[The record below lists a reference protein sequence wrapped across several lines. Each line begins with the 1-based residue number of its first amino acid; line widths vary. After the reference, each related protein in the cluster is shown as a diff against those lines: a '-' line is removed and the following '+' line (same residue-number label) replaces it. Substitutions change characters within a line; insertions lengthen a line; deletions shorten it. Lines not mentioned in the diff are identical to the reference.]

1 MVSCEENLDIHVP
14 LLERGHMLLK
24 LRSKD
29 LRTGRA
35 PKDLK
40 ISLSKLLPPKF
51 NSVSLLIF
59 DKQLDSEKKNK
70 NKNKISR
77 IKYVS
82 KIDIYV
88 FG

>member
-51 NSVSLLIF
+51 NCDSLLIF
-59 DKQLDSEKKNK
+59 DKQLDSEKKKKK
-70 NKNKISR
+70 NPLLNLFTK
-77 IKYVS
+77 
-82 KIDIYV
+82 
-88 FG
+88 